1 MEFTNA
7 PQSPVKHKISGMS
20 ICVKNLPTFADDL
33 WMYRRFSQFGA
44 IHSVRAM
51 MSPETAQCMG
61 LGFVNFIH
69 PTDGQSAIANM
80 NGAMVDGKR
89 LVVEMQRPRRKP
101 VAAPTVVVE
110 SNGEVEPTDD

>member
-1 MEFTNA
+1 MESSNFT
-7 PQSPVKHKISGMS
+7 QSPVVKHKISGMS
-20 ICVKNLPTFADDL
+20 VCVKNLPVFADDL

-44 IHSVRAM
+44 IHSVRSM
-51 MSPETAQCMG
+51 MIPDTTQCMG

-69 PTDGQSAIANM
+69 PMDGQSAIANM

-101 VAAPTVVVE
+101 TPAVVVDTTVGEEVAA
-110 SNGEVEPTDD
+110 